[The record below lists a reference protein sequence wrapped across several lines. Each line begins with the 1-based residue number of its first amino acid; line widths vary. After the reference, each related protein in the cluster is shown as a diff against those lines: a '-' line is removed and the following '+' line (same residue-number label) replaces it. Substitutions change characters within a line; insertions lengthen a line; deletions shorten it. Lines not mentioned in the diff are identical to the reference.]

1 MAVAVQGEN
10 VQERVKF
17 TSHLIQR
24 EDLKPG
30 DHIYVYRKLGIYAH
44 HGIYAGKNEAGE
56 QMVIHFINTSTGS
69 SKLKVSEFLTEPKE
83 EETQATFDAT
93 DSNKPLM
100 THSVD
105 VETTDSMETTITDPL
120 TMTSADLIEALPDD
134 RGNIIKGTLDSFL
147 KGAKP
152 RLVDYGVVEVIL
164 QFKRA
169 GTAHR
174 LPCRPADE
182 VVSAAEYYL
191 EHPDEWEK
199 YDLFT
204 NNCEKFCIY
213 CKTGDD
219 DISLYND
226 QNKGAFAK
234 GLKYLKRK

>member
-1 MAVAVQGEN
+1 MAVAVQEGEN

-24 EDLKPG
+24 EDLQPG
-30 DHIYVYRKLGIYAH
+30 DHIYVYRKLGMYAH
-44 HGIYAGKNEAGE
+44 HGIYTGKNEAGE
-56 QMVIHFINTSTGS
+56 QMVIHFINTDRGS
-69 SKLKVSEFLTEPKE
+69 SKLKVSAFLTESKE
-83 EETQATFDAT
+83 AETHATL
-93 DSNKPLM
+93 DSNKLLM

-105 VETTDSMETTITDPL
+105 VDEQRTTDSLETTIIDL
-120 TMTSADLIEALPDD
+120 NSADLLEALPDD
-134 RGNIIKGTLDSFL
+134 NKGNIEKSTLDSFL
-147 KGAKP
+147 KGANP
-152 RLVDYGVVEVIL
+152 RLVDYGVVESIL

-174 LPCRPADE
+174 LPCRPADN
-182 VVSAAEYYL
+182 VVSTAEYYL
-191 EHPDEWEK
+191 EHSDEWEK

-219 DISLYND
+219 DLSLYND
-226 QNKGAFAK
+226 QNKGALAK